1 MMDRSGRR
9 AEAPG
14 RGWWG
19 QETQRKE
26 TVRMR
31 LFGLLLVAL
40 TMAARPAW
48 AQFGS
53 SSKVTVTAV
62 AQRQQASPGEQ
73 FAIAVVFDHA
83 KGWHTQT
90 NEPKLP
96 DELKDLDPIAT
107 EIQIDAPKGVKI
119 GPIQW
124 PKPEPYTVKWVGK
137 PMTLEFFAGKAVAF
151 VPVQLAADA
160 PPGKLTIPLA
170 ISIQA
175 CDESQC
181 LMPENLNLEVAIEV
195 RPLDQAATGA
205 APGGDADLFGA
216 FDPSVFSRMN
226 EGATTSAA
234 RSRFDF
240 FGYEFSLARDQVP
253 LILAIAFVAGF
264 LLNLTPCVLPV
275 IPIKV
280 LSLQQQ
286 AGNPGKLA
294 LFGAVYCIGIVATFL
309 VLGLLIF
316 GIVTGGQKQDW
327 GQVFTSRW
335 FTIVMAGIVGVMG
348 LGMIGLF
355 TLQLPQSVYMLNPSH
370 DTVLGNFL
378 LGALT
383 AVLSTPCT
391 GPLLG
396 ATIAWAAT
404 QPAYMGLVTFVVMGF
419 GMAFPYALLI
429 AFPKLI
435 DRLPKAGPGGELL
448 KQVLGILMLAVAAF
462 LLSNLTSEKWPW
474 YAVGAI
480 AVAGGLWAIAGG
492 LKMLKSGRA
501 KAIVTVL
508 AIGWIGI
515 TVWTTRA
522 LTTEGPV
529 SWTKFVNAPETEI
542 RQRIDEALKAGKTVV
557 VDFTAKW
564 CTNCHVI
571 ERNVLLSEKGVGLLN
586 SRDVLPVKIDL
597 TSAGEDQGWGLVRQ
611 ISGGG
616 GIPLVAVFR
625 PGREQ
630 PVYFNSFF
638 KPSDLEAAVRGPLQ
652 PA

>member
-1 MMDRSGRR
+1 MKPLVLLF
-9 AEAPG
+9 AWLIVLAFPG
-14 RGWWG
+14 G
-19 QETQRKE
+19 
-26 TVRMR
+26 
-31 LFGLLLVAL
+31 AL
-40 TMAARPAW
+40 

-53 SSKVTVTAV
+53 TTKVTVTAV
-62 AQRQQASPGEQ
+62 SQRTEASAGEQ
-73 FAIAVVFDHA
+73 FAIAVILDHA

-90 NEPKLP
+90 NDPKLP
-96 DELKDLDPIAT
+96 DELKDLDLIAT
-107 EIQIDAPKGVKI
+107 AIDVASTKGLKV

-124 PKPEPYTVKWVGK
+124 PMPAAMTVRLTGK
-137 PMTLEFFAGKAVAF
+137 PLEMEFFAGKAVAF
-151 VPVQLAADA
+151 VPVQLGADV
-160 PPGKLTIPLA
+160 PVGPLKVSLTVMV
-170 ISIQA
+170 QA
-175 CDESQC
+175 CDDSVC
-181 LMPENLNLEVAIEV
+181 LAPEEVPLEVMIEIKPPGTV
-195 RPLDQAATGA
+195 LGA
-205 APGGDADLFGA
+205 GGGASELFAA

-226 EGATTSAA
+226 AGATAAPSSA

-240 FGYEFSLARDQVP
+240 FGYEFSLGRDQTAVIL
-253 LILAIAFVAGF
+253 LIALVAGF

-275 IPIKV
+275 IPIKI

-286 AGNPGKLA
+286 AGHPGKLA
-294 LFGAVYCIGIVATFL
+294 LFGTVYCIGIIATFL
-309 VLGLLIF
+309 ILGLLIF

-335 FTIVMAGIVGVMG
+335 FTIVMAAIVGVMG

-404 QPAYMGLVTFVVMGF
+404 QPPYMGLVTFVVMGL
-419 GMAFPYALLI
+419 GMALPYAALI

-474 YAVGAI
+474 FVVGAV
-480 AVAGGLWAIAGG
+480 AVLGGVWAIVGG
-492 LKMLKSGRA
+492 LKMLRTPKA

-508 AIGWIGI
+508 AIGWIGL

-522 LTTEGPV
+522 LTSEGPV
-529 SWTKFVNAPETEI
+529 AWTKFVNAPESEVQAHI
-542 RQRIDEALKAGKTVV
+542 ASALKAGKTVV

-571 ERNVLLSEKGVGLLN
+571 ERNVLLSETGLALLN
-586 SRDVLPVKIDL
+586 ARDVVPMKIDL
-597 TSAGEDQGWGLVRQ
+597 TSAGEGQGWGIVRE

-616 GIPLVAVFR
+616 GIPLVAIFR
-625 PGREQ
+625 PGLER
-630 PVYFNSFF
+630 PIYFNSFF
-638 KPSDLEAAVRGPLQ
+638 KPSDLETAVRGPFP

>member
-1 MMDRSGRR
+1 MRR
-9 AEAPG
+9 LAI
-14 RGWWG
+14 
-19 QETQRKE
+19 
-26 TVRMR
+26 
-31 LFGLLLVAL
+31 LFAVLAVA
-40 TMAARPAW
+40 AFSSRAG

-53 SSKVTVTAV
+53 TTKVTVSAV
-62 AQRQQASPGEQ
+62 PQRTEVSPGEQ
-73 FAIAVVFDHA
+73 FAIAVVLDHA

-90 NEPKLP
+90 NDPKLP
-96 DELKDLDPIAT
+96 PELKDLDLIAT
-107 EIQIDAPKGVKI
+107 AIHVEGTKGLTT

-124 PKPEPYTVKWVGK
+124 PKPVPMKVGFIGK
-137 PMTLEFFAGKAVAF
+137 PIEIEFFAGKAIAF
-151 VPVQLAADA
+151 VPVQLAPDF
-160 PPGKLTIPLA
+160 PTGPLTIQVKVT
-170 ISIQA
+170 IQA
-175 CDESQC
+175 CDESVC
-181 LMPENLNLEVAIEV
+181 LAPDVDLPFDVSLEVK
-195 RPLDQAATGA
+195 PLGQTTNAA
-205 APGGDADLFGA
+205 GGPTELFSG

-226 EGATTSAA
+226 AGATSAPTAA

-240 FGYEFSLARDQVP
+240 FGYEFSLGRDQTVVIL
-253 LILAIAFVAGF
+253 LIALVAGF

-275 IPIKV
+275 IPIKI

-286 AGNPGKLA
+286 AGHPGKLA

-335 FTIVMAGIVGVMG
+335 FTIVMATIVGVMG

-370 DTVLGNFL
+370 DSVLGNFL

-404 QPAYMGLVTFVVMGF
+404 QPPWMGLVTFVVMGL
-419 GMAFPYALLI
+419 GMALPYAALI

-474 YAVGAI
+474 YVVGGVAVL
-480 AVAGGLWAIAGG
+480 GGLWAIVGG
-492 LKMLKSGRA
+492 WKMLRTTNA
-501 KAIVTVL
+501 KTIVTVL
-508 AIGWIGI
+508 AIGWIGVA
-515 TVWTTRA
+515 VWTTRA
-522 LTTEGPV
+522 LTSEGPV
-529 SWTKFVNAPETEI
+529 AWTKFVNAPESDVRAQI
-542 RQRIDEALKAGKTVV
+542 ASALKAGKTVV

-571 ERNVLLSEKGVGLLN
+571 ERNVLLSQTGVGLLN
-586 SRDVLPVKIDL
+586 ARDVVPMKIDL
-597 TSAGEDQGWGLVRQ
+597 TSAGEGQGWGIVRE

-616 GIPLVAVFR
+616 GIPLVAIFR
-625 PGREQ
+625 PGLER
-630 PVYFNSFF
+630 PIYFNSFF
-638 KPSDLEAAVRGPLQ
+638 KPSDLETAVRGPL
-652 PA
+652 PPS

>member
-1 MMDRSGRR
+1 
-9 AEAPG
+9 
-14 RGWWG
+14 
-19 QETQRKE
+19 
-26 TVRMR
+26 MR
-31 LFGLLLVAL
+31 LLASLIAVLLVAAFPSL
-40 TMAARPAW
+40 AS

-53 SSKVTVTAV
+53 TSKVTVTAV
-62 AQRQQASPGEQ
+62 AQRSEVSPGEQ
-73 FAIAVVFDHA
+73 FAIAVILDHA

-90 NEPKLP
+90 NNPKLP
-96 DELKDLDPIAT
+96 DELKDLDLIAT
-107 EIQIDAPKGVKI
+107 EIHVEAPKGLKV

-124 PKPEPYTVKWVGK
+124 PKPVPMKVGFLGK
-137 PMTLEFFAGKAVAF
+137 PIELDFFAGKSVAF
-151 VPVQLAADA
+151 IPLQLAGDF
-160 PPGKLTIPLA
+160 PSGSLKVLLKVT
-170 ISIQA
+170 IQA
-175 CDESQC
+175 CDESVC
-181 LMPENLNLEVAIEV
+181 LAPDYDLPFEVSLEVK
-195 RPLDQAATGA
+195 PLGQTASSVGN
-205 APGGDADLFGA
+205 APDVFAA
-216 FDPSVFSRMN
+216 FDPSVYSRMN
-226 EGATTSAA
+226 EGATASTSPA

-240 FGYEFSLARDQVP
+240 FGYEFSLGRDQSVVIL
-253 LILAIAFVAGF
+253 LIALVAGF

-275 IPIKV
+275 IPIKI

-286 AGNPGKLA
+286 AGHPGKLA
-294 LFGAVYCIGIVATFL
+294 LFGTVYCIGIVATFL

-327 GQVFTSRW
+327 GQVFTSAW
-335 FTIVMAGIVGVMG
+335 FTIIMAAIVGVMG

-404 QPAYMGLVTFVVMGF
+404 QPPWMGLVTFVVMGA
-419 GMAFPYALLI
+419 GMALPYAVLI
-429 AFPKLI
+429 AFPRLI

-474 YAVGAI
+474 YAVGAV
-480 AVAGGLWAIAGG
+480 AVLGGVWAIVGG
-492 LKMLKSGRA
+492 WKMLRTTNA
-501 KAIVTVL
+501 KAIVTAL
-508 AIGWIGI
+508 AIGWIGV

-522 LTTEGPV
+522 LTSEGPV
-529 SWTKFVNAPETEI
+529 SWTKFVNAPETDVRAQI
-542 RQRIDEALKAGKTVV
+542 ASSLKSGKTVV

-571 ERNVLLSEKGVGLLN
+571 ERNVLLSETGVGLLS
-586 SRDVLPVKIDL
+586 SRDVVPIKIDL
-597 TSAGEDQGWGLVRQ
+597 TSAGESQGWGLVRE

-616 GIPLVAVFR
+616 GIPLVAIFR
-625 PGREQ
+625 PGLER
-630 PVYFNSFF
+630 PIYFNSFF
-638 KPSDLEAAVRGPLQ
+638 KPSDLETAVRGPL
-652 PA
+652 PPE

>member
-1 MMDRSGRR
+1 MRQLVFLF
-9 AEAPG
+9 AWLTVLAFPG
-14 RGWWG
+14 
-19 QETQRKE
+19 
-26 TVRMR
+26 
-31 LFGLLLVAL
+31 
-40 TMAARPAW
+40 AAV

-53 SSKVTVTAV
+53 TTKVTVTAV
-62 AQRQQASPGEQ
+62 SQRTEALPGEQ
-73 FAIAVVFDHA
+73 FAIAVVLDHA
-83 KGWHTQT
+83 SGWHTQT
-90 NEPKLP
+90 NDPKLP
-96 DELKDLDPIAT
+96 DELKDLDLIAT
-107 EIQIDAPKGVKI
+107 AIDVAATKGLKV

-124 PKPEPYTVKWVGK
+124 PKPVAMKVGFVGK
-137 PMTLEFFAGKAVAF
+137 PIELDFFAGKAIAF
-151 VPVQLAADA
+151 VPVQLGSDV
-160 PPGKLTIPLA
+160 PVGPLKISLTVMV
-170 ISIQA
+170 QA
-175 CDESQC
+175 CDDSLC
-181 LMPENLNLEVAIEV
+181 LAPEEVPLEVMIEIKPPGTALV
-195 RPLDQAATGA
+195 AAGGAPDIFTG
-205 APGGDADLFGA
+205 

-226 EGATTSAA
+226 AGATAAPSSA

-240 FGYEFSLARDQVP
+240 FGYEFTLGRDQTVVIL
-253 LILAIAFVAGF
+253 LIALVAGF

-275 IPIKV
+275 IPIKI

-286 AGNPGKLA
+286 AGHPGKLA

-335 FTIVMAGIVGVMG
+335 FTIVMAAIVGVMG

-404 QPAYMGLVTFVVMGF
+404 QPPWMGLVTFVVMGL
-419 GMAFPYALLI
+419 GMALPYAALI
-429 AFPKLI
+429 AFPTLI

-474 YAVGAI
+474 YVVGGVAVL
-480 AVAGGLWAIAGG
+480 GGLWAIVGG
-492 LKMLKSGRA
+492 WKMLRTTNA

-508 AIGWIGI
+508 AVGWIGV

-522 LTTEGPV
+522 LTSEGPV
-529 SWTKFVNAPETEI
+529 AWTKFVNAPESEVRAQI
-542 RQRIDEALKAGKTVV
+542 ASALKAGKTVV

-571 ERNVLLSEKGVGLLN
+571 ERNVLLSETGVGLLN
-586 SRDVLPVKIDL
+586 ARDVVPMKIDL
-597 TSAGEDQGWGLVRQ
+597 TSAGEGQGWGIVRE

-616 GIPLVAVFR
+616 GIPLVAIFR
-625 PGREQ
+625 PGLER
-630 PVYFNSFF
+630 PIYFNSFF
-638 KPSDLEAAVRGPLQ
+638 KPSDLETAVRGPLS
-652 PA
+652 PS

>member
-1 MMDRSGRR
+1 MS
-9 AEAPG
+9 
-14 RGWWG
+14 
-19 QETQRKE
+19 
-26 TVRMR
+26 R
-31 LFGLLLVAL
+31 LGLLILTLGLVIPGHSA
-40 TMAARPAW
+40 M

-53 SSKVTVTAV
+53 STKVDVSAI
-62 AQRQQASPGEQ
+62 AQRTEAAPGEQ
-73 FAIAVVFDHA
+73 FAIAVVLDHA

-90 NEPKLP
+90 NDPKVP
-96 DELKDLDPIAT
+96 DELKDLDPVPT
-107 EIQIDAPKGVKI
+107 QIQVEAPRGLKV

-124 PKPEPYTVKWVGK
+124 PNSETLTVLWIGK
-137 PMTLEFFAGKAVAF
+137 PLSLEFFAGKAIAF
-151 VPVQLAADA
+151 VPVQLASGV
-160 PPGKLTIPLA
+160 PMGNLTIPLK

-181 LMPENLNLEVAIEV
+181 LMPEDVTRDVTITVKPLTDVASRDV
-195 RPLDQAATGA
+195 VNPQVFD
-205 APGGDADLFGA
+205 A

-226 EGATTSAA
+226 AGAVASVQPATSG
-234 RSRFDF
+234 FDF
-240 FGYEFSLARDQVP
+240 VGYKFSLRRDQTL
-253 LILAIAFVAGF
+253 LILLIALAAGF

-275 IPIKV
+275 IPIKI

-294 LFGAVYCIGIVATFL
+294 LFGSVYCVGIVATFL

-335 FTIVMAGIVGVMG
+335 FTIVMAAIVGLMG

-355 TLQLPQSVYMLNPSH
+355 TVRLPQSVYMLNPSH

-378 LGALT
+378 LGVLT

-404 QPAYMGLVTFVVMGF
+404 QPAWMGLVTFVVMGI
-419 GMAFPYALLI
+419 GMALPYALLI
-429 AFPKLI
+429 AFPRLI
-435 DRLPKAGPGGELL
+435 DILPKAGPGGELL

-474 YAVGAI
+474 FVVGGVAAV
-480 AVAGGLWAIAGG
+480 GGLWAIIGG
-492 LKMLKSGRA
+492 WRMLRTIGA
-501 KAIVTVL
+501 KTAVTVCAL
-508 AIGWIGI
+508 VWIGA

-522 LTTEGPV
+522 LASEGPIT
-529 SWTKFVNAPETEI
+529 WTRFVNVPETDI
-542 RQRIDEALKAGKTVV
+542 RKQIARALDSGKTVV

-571 ERNVLLSEKGVGLLN
+571 ERNVLLSEVGVGLL
-586 SRDVLPVKIDL
+586 SSADVVPMKIDL
-597 TSAGEDQGWGLVRQ
+597 TSADEAQGWGLVRE

-616 GIPLVAVFR
+616 GIPLVAIFR
-625 PGREQ
+625 PGMER
-630 PVYFNSFF
+630 PIFFNSFF
-638 KPSDLEAAVRGPLQ
+638 KPSDLESAVRGPV
-652 PA
+652 PPV

>member
-1 MMDRSGRR
+1 
-9 AEAPG
+9 
-14 RGWWG
+14 
-19 QETQRKE
+19 
-26 TVRMR
+26 MR
-31 LFGLLLVAL
+31 FFGLLVLAL

-96 DELKDLDPIAT
+96 GELKDLDPIAT
-107 EIQIDAPKGVKI
+107 EIRIEALKGVKV

-124 PKPEPYTVKWVGK
+124 PKPETFTVRWTGK
-137 PMTLEFFAGKAVAF
+137 PLTLEFFAGKAVAF
-151 VPVQLAADA
+151 VPVQLAPSA
-160 PPGKLTIPLA
+160 PLGKLTIPLE

-181 LMPENLNLEVAIEV
+181 LMPENLSLEVTIDV
-195 RPLDQAATGA
+195 KPLDQAAPGA
-205 APGGDADLFGA
+205 AAGGDTEIFAS

-226 EGATTSAA
+226 EGASSTSTA

-240 FGYEFSLARDQVP
+240 FGYEFSLARDQVAM
-253 LILAIAFVAGF
+253 ILAIAFVAGF

-294 LFGAVYCIGIVATFL
+294 LFGAVYCVGIVATFL

-404 QPAYMGLVTFVVMGF
+404 QPAYMGLVTFVVMGV
-419 GMAFPYALLI
+419 GMAFPYAVLI

-480 AVAGGLWAIAGG
+480 AVAGGLWAIGGG
-492 LKMLKSGRA
+492 LKLLRSGRA

-508 AIGWIGI
+508 ALGWIGL

-529 SWTKFVNAPETEI
+529 AWIKFVNAPEADV
-542 RQRIDEALKAGKTVV
+542 RRRIDEALKAGKTVV

-571 ERNVLLSEKGVGLLN
+571 ERNVLLSETGIGLLN
-586 SRDVLPVKIDL
+586 ASDVLPVKIDL
-597 TSAGEDQGWGLVRQ
+597 TSAGQDQGWGLVRE

-616 GIPLVAVFR
+616 GIPLVAVYR

-638 KPSDLEAAVRGPLQ
+638 KPSDLESAVRGSLP

>member
-1 MMDRSGRR
+1 MS
-9 AEAPG
+9 
-14 RGWWG
+14 
-19 QETQRKE
+19 
-26 TVRMR
+26 R
-31 LFGLLLVAL
+31 LGLLILAFG
-40 TMAARPAW
+40 MAILGHPAM

-53 SSKVTVTAV
+53 SSKVDVSVA
-62 AQRQQASPGEQ
+62 AQRSEAAPGEQ

-83 KGWHTQT
+83 RGWHTQT
-90 NEPKLP
+90 NDPKMP
-96 DELKDLDPIAT
+96 DELKDLDPVAT
-107 EIQIDAPKGVKI
+107 RIQVEAAKGLKF

-124 PKPEPYTVKWVGK
+124 PKPETLTVNWIGK
-137 PMTLEFFAGKAVAF
+137 PLSLEFFAGKAIAF
-151 VPVQLAADA
+151 VPVQIAADA
-160 PPGKLTIPLA
+160 APGNITIPLK

-181 LMPENLNLEVAIEV
+181 LMPEDLTREVTIAIK
-195 RPLDQAATGA
+195 PLSNVSSQNI
-205 APGGDADLFGA
+205 ADPQLFIA

-226 EGATTSAA
+226 AGATASVQPATSG
-234 RSRFDF
+234 FDF
-240 FGYEFSLARDQVP
+240 VGYKFSLRQDRTL
-253 LILAIAFVAGF
+253 LILLIALVAGF

-275 IPIKV
+275 IPIKI

-294 LFGAVYCIGIVATFL
+294 LFGSVYCLGIVATFL

-335 FTIVMAGIVGVMG
+335 FTVIMAAIVGLMG

-355 TLQLPQSVYMLNPSH
+355 TMRLPQSVYMLNPSH

-378 LGALT
+378 LGVLT

-404 QPAYMGLVTFVVMGF
+404 RPAWLGLVTFVVMGL
-419 GMAFPYALLI
+419 GMALPYALLI
-429 AFPKLI
+429 AFPRLI

-448 KQVLGILMLAVAAF
+448 KQVLGILMIAVSVF

-474 YAVGAI
+474 YVVGGVA
-480 AVAGGLWAIAGG
+480 AAGGLWAIVGG
-492 LKMLKSGRA
+492 VRMLRTAFA
-501 KAIVTVL
+501 KVAVTVCAVL
-508 AIGWIGI
+508 WIGA

-522 LTTEGPV
+522 LASEGPV
-529 SWTKFVNAPETEI
+529 AWTRFVNVPETDVRKQI
-542 RQRIDEALKAGKTVV
+542 TEALSKGKTVV

-571 ERNVLLSEKGVGLLN
+571 ERNVLLSEVGVGLLGAA
-586 SRDVLPVKIDL
+586 DVVPMKIDL
-597 TSAGEDQGWGLVRQ
+597 TSADEAQGWGLVRE

-616 GIPLVAVFR
+616 GIPLVAIYR
-625 PGREQ
+625 PGLER
-630 PVYFNSFF
+630 PIFFNSFF
-638 KPSDLEAAVRGPLQ
+638 KPSDLESAVRGPIP

>member
-1 MMDRSGRR
+1 
-9 AEAPG
+9 
-14 RGWWG
+14 
-19 QETQRKE
+19 
-26 TVRMR
+26 MR
-31 LFGLLLVAL
+31 LPAFVLALLVLVAL
-40 TMAARPAW
+40 PQAAS

-53 SSKVTVTAV
+53 TSKVTITAV
-62 AQRQQASPGEQ
+62 AQRTQVAPGEQ
-73 FAIAVVFDHA
+73 FAIAVILDHA

-90 NEPKLP
+90 NDPVLP
-96 DELKDLDPIAT
+96 DELKDLDLIAT
-107 EIQIDAPKGVKI
+107 QITVTTPKGAKI

-124 PKPEPYTVKWVGK
+124 PKPVPTTVGYTGK
-137 PMTLEFFAGKAVAF
+137 PVQMEFFAGKAVAF
-151 VPVQLAADA
+151 VPVQLGADF
-160 PPGKLTIPLA
+160 PLGEA
-170 ISIQA
+170 KFQLAVTIQA

-181 LMPENLNLEVAIEV
+181 LAPEYDLPFEVVLDVKPLGQITSAVGSSPEV
-195 RPLDQAATGA
+195 FAS
-205 APGGDADLFGA
+205 
-216 FDPSVFSRMN
+216 FDPSVYSRMN
-226 EGATTSAA
+226 EGSTPTPSNA

-240 FGYEFSLARDQVP
+240 FGYEFSLGRDQTVVIL
-253 LILAIAFVAGF
+253 LIALVAGF

-275 IPIKV
+275 IPIKI

-294 LFGAVYCIGIVATFL
+294 LFGAVYCVGIVATFL

-335 FTIVMAGIVGVMG
+335 FTIIMATIVGVMG

-404 QPAYMGLVTFVVMGF
+404 QPPWMGLVTFVVMGL
-419 GMAFPYALLI
+419 GMALPYAVLI
-429 AFPKLI
+429 AFPRLI

-474 YAVGAI
+474 FVVGGVAVL
-480 AVAGGLWAIAGG
+480 GGLWAIVGG
-492 LKMLKSGRA
+492 WKMLRTTNA
-501 KAIVTVL
+501 KAVVTVL
-508 AIGWIGI
+508 AICWIGI

-522 LTTEGPV
+522 LTSEGPV
-529 SWTKFVNAPETEI
+529 SWTKFVNAPESEVRAQI
-542 RQRIDEALKAGKTVV
+542 ASALKAGKTVV

-571 ERNVLLSEKGVGLLN
+571 ERNVLLSETGVGLLN
-586 SRDVLPVKIDL
+586 ARDVVPMKIDL
-597 TSAGEDQGWGLVRQ
+597 TSASEGQGWGLVRE

-616 GIPLVAVFR
+616 GIPLVAIFR
-625 PGREQ
+625 PGRER
-630 PVYFNSFF
+630 PIYFNSFF
-638 KPSDLEAAVRGPLQ
+638 KPSDLETAVRGPL
-652 PA
+652 PPT

>member
-1 MMDRSGRR
+1 
-9 AEAPG
+9 
-14 RGWWG
+14 
-19 QETQRKE
+19 
-26 TVRMR
+26 MR
-31 LFGLLLVAL
+31 LSAWLFALLAAAALSRVAF
-40 TMAARPAW
+40 

-53 SSKVTVTAV
+53 SAKVTVTAEAQTAVV
-62 AQRQQASPGEQ
+62 APGGQ
-73 FAIAVVFDHA
+73 LAIAVILDHA

-90 NEPKLP
+90 NDPKLP
-96 DELKDLDPIAT
+96 DELNDLALIET
-107 EIQIDAPKGVKI
+107 QIEAVAPKGMKV

-124 PKPEPYTVKWVGK
+124 PNPVSMTVRLTGK
-137 PMTLEFFAGKAVAF
+137 PLEMEFFAGKAVAF
-151 VPVQLAADA
+151 VPLQLSADF
-160 PPGKLTIPLA
+160 PLGVVKVPL
-170 ISIQA
+170 IVKIQA

-181 LMPENLNLEVAIEV
+181 LMPEDVTLEVALDV
-195 RPLDQAATGA
+195 KPLGQTANTG
-205 APGGDADLFGA
+205 GGASDLFAA
-216 FDPSVFSRMN
+216 FDPSVYSRMN
-226 EGATTSAA
+226 AGATAAPSPA

-240 FGYEFSLARDQVP
+240 FGYEFSLGRDQSVVIL
-253 LILAIAFVAGF
+253 LIALVAGF

-275 IPIKV
+275 IPIKI

-286 AGNPGKLA
+286 AGHPGKLA

-335 FTIVMAGIVGVMG
+335 FTIIMATIVGVMG

-404 QPAYMGLVTFVVMGF
+404 QPPWMGLVTFVVMGA
-419 GMAFPYALLI
+419 GMALPYAVLI
-429 AFPKLI
+429 AFPRLI

-474 YAVGAI
+474 FVVGAV
-480 AVAGGLWAIAGG
+480 AVLGGLWAIVGG
-492 LKMLKSGRA
+492 WKMLRTKNA

-508 AIGWIGI
+508 ALAWIGI

-522 LTTEGPV
+522 LTSEGPV
-529 SWTKFVNAPETEI
+529 SWTKFVNVPEADV
-542 RQRIDEALKAGKTVV
+542 RKQIDVALKAGKIVV

-571 ERNVLLSEKGVGLLN
+571 ERNVLLSETGVGLLN
-586 SRDVLPVKIDL
+586 ARDVVPMKIDL
-597 TSAGEDQGWGLVRQ
+597 TSAGESQGWGLVRE

-625 PGREQ
+625 PGLER
-630 PVYFNSFF
+630 PIYFNSFF
-638 KPSDLEAAVRGPLQ
+638 KPSDLETAVRGPLP

>member
-1 MMDRSGRR
+1 
-9 AEAPG
+9 
-14 RGWWG
+14 
-19 QETQRKE
+19 
-26 TVRMR
+26 MR
-31 LFGLLLVAL
+31 LFASLIALLLTTVLPRTAN
-40 TMAARPAW
+40 

-53 SSKVTVTAV
+53 STKVEISVTP
-62 AQRQQASPGEQ
+62 QRTEVSPGEQ
-73 FAIAVVFDHA
+73 FAIAVVLDHA

-90 NEPKLP
+90 NNPQLP
-96 DELKDLDPIAT
+96 DELKDLDLQAT
-107 EIQIDAPKGVKI
+107 RIELETPKGMKI

-124 PKPEPYTVKWVGK
+124 PKPSPMKVGFIGK
-137 PMTLEFFAGKAVAF
+137 PIEMEFFVGKAVAF
-151 VPVQLAADA
+151 VPVQLSPDF
-160 PPGKLTIPLA
+160 PTGPLKLN
-170 ISIQA
+170 ISVAIQA
-175 CDESQC
+175 CDESVC
-181 LMPENLNLEVAIEV
+181 LMPETIEREIVLEVK
-195 RPLDQAATGA
+195 PLGQTTNSAA
-205 APGGDADLFGA
+205 DSSQLFAA
-216 FDPSVFSRMN
+216 FDPSVYSRMN
-226 EGATTSAA
+226 EGAVAAPSQAA

-240 FGYEFSLARDQVP
+240 FGYEFSLGRDQTVVIL
-253 LILAIAFVAGF
+253 LIALVAGF

-275 IPIKV
+275 IPIKI

-286 AGNPGKLA
+286 AGHPGKLA
-294 LFGAVYCIGIVATFL
+294 LFGTVYCIGIIATFL

-335 FTIVMAGIVGVMG
+335 FTIIMAAIVGVMG

-404 QPAYMGLVTFVVMGF
+404 QPPWMGLVTFVVMGL
-419 GMAFPYALLI
+419 GMALPYAALI
-429 AFPKLI
+429 AFPTLI

-474 YAVGAI
+474 FVVGGVAVL
-480 AVAGGLWAIAGG
+480 GGLWAIVGG
-492 LKMLKSGRA
+492 WKMLRTMNA

-508 AIGWIGI
+508 AIGWIGLTI
-515 TVWTTRA
+515 WTTRA
-522 LTTEGPV
+522 LTSEGPV
-529 SWTKFVNAPETEI
+529 SWTKFVNAPESEVQAQI
-542 RQRIDEALKAGKTVV
+542 ASALKAGKTVV

-571 ERNVLLSEKGVGLLN
+571 ERNVLLSETGVGLLN
-586 SRDVLPVKIDL
+586 ARDVVPMKIDL
-597 TSAGEDQGWGLVRQ
+597 TSAGEGQGWGIVRE

-616 GIPLVAVFR
+616 GIPLVAIFR
-625 PGREQ
+625 PGLER
-630 PVYFNSFF
+630 PIYFNSFF
-638 KPSDLEAAVRGPLQ
+638 KPSDLETAMRGPLP